1 MKVLDLMNPKVITV
15 GPKTPLREILQL
27 ILRYH
32 LNGIPV
38 VDGEQRLAGM
48 VTYSDLS
55 RRLLPTEKQLMEHEE
70 YLTTPQL
77 MEDRFRDIVNVPV
90 EEIMTRNVISVSPDL
105 EALKAGAIM
114 TARRV
119 KALPVVQNH
128 KVVGV
133 ISHTDIGW
141 GLMMQYGE
149 CMKG

>member
-15 GPKTPLREILQL
+15 GPKTPLREILQI

-38 VDGEQRLAGM
+38 VDSEQRLAGM

-90 EEIMTRNVISVSPDL
+90 DEIMTRNVISVSPDL

-141 GLMMQYGE
+141 GLMMQYAD